1 MEKTTITKVT
11 LDEARELYNSHNKT
25 LKELALKCFSENE
38 LKLPS
43 FSEIKTFEDAVT
55 VLGMSI
61 DDENSIVNTLKKRSK
76 AMAAMYKLN
85 IIRKALNLGQNIH
98 LIKSANEDSLV
109 YCPKNP
115 FIATYYIISG
125 PFENSVKIWSTLQ
138 ETIILL
144 AISLALLPAYKMRFW
159 NIGGQGQILMG
170 ALMATIV
177 MIYLNFLPNTIVI
190 IIALIGAIIYYFI
203 NKKFFKSWTTSNKSE
218 IKQPFTENKNRDYN
232 IDDSQRQEH

>member
-115 FIATYYIISG
+115 FIAKGSTYYKNDIEWCRMEIIGRFNNDGIEYFVINGDPGISG
-125 PFENSVKIWSTLQ
+125 HSGLAVYDGLICVAHAKTEFAFLGCASAEIAEHFGKYFGMLITEAKYGDVDDF
-138 ETIILL
+138 TITNDKYGN
-144 AISLALLPAYKMRFW
+144 A
-159 NIGGQGQILMG
+159 
-170 ALMATIV
+170 
-177 MIYLNFLPNTIVI
+177 
-190 IIALIGAIIYYFI
+190 
-203 NKKFFKSWTTSNKSE
+203 
-218 IKQPFTENKNRDYN
+218 
-232 IDDSQRQEH
+232 